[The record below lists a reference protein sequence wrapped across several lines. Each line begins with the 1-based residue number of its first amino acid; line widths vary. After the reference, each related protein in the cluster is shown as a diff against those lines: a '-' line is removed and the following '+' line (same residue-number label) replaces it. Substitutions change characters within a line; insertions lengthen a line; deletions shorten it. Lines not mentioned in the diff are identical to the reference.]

1 MLDARLLHFLKPV
14 LPGTNLL
21 LVELDPRAFVAR
33 LVDALART
41 PNLGSHEVLMDQ
53 TTIVSAVAADL
64 SLGLE
69 RVQPAVRLLDE
80 GNTVPFIARY
90 RKEMTG
96 SLDEEQLRNVAER
109 LDYRR
114 GMEARRETILHSM
127 AEQGVLTP
135 ELQAEVESAD
145 TLQRL
150 EDLYRPYRPK
160 RQTRATL
167 AKQKGLQPL
176 ADLILAQPLEGTR
189 EALGVPFITG
199 ASGEDGESATAVAS
213 LEEAFQGA
221 RDIVAE
227 TVADDP
233 EVRAEMRRITQRRG
247 MLFIALADRT
257 KDAHGV
263 YQLYY
268 DFAGEVR
275 SLRPHQ
281 VLAINRGE
289 REGVLKVTLEIPE
302 AEALGL
308 LALRYPADMGSALAE
323 DLIAARKD
331 GYSRLL
337 FPAIERDA
345 RRELTE
351 MADEHAIGV
360 FATNLRALLLQPPM
374 RGQTVLGID
383 PGFRTGCKVAVVDA
397 TGKVLDTRTIYP
409 DRNET
414 QAKATLNALIKR
426 HRVTVVAIGN
436 GTASR
441 ETEALVAGVIRDG
454 APVKYTIVSE
464 AGASVY
470 SASRLARAE
479 LSDLDVSV
487 RGAVSIARRLE
498 DPLAELVK
506 IEPKAI
512 GVGLYQHDVDQKTLA
527 ETLDVVVESTVNSVG
542 ADLNTASPAL
552 LRYISGIGPKVADAI
567 VAFRDEHGA
576 FETREA
582 LRKVSGVGP
591 RTFEQ
596 AAGFLRVSTGTEPL
610 DNTPIHPESYGVAR
624 AVVDL
629 VGLPLGHPDLSG
641 VLHDLRREMNLDTL
655 AVDLGTGRPT
665 LEDILEALTRP
676 GRDPRDE
683 VEGPVLRNDVL
694 SMEDLRAGM
703 RLKGTVRNVV
713 DFGAFVDIGVKQN
726 GLIHISQ
733 MGTGFVRN
741 PHDKVAVG
749 DIIEVEVLNVDAA
762 RGRIAL
768 ALIE

>member
-1 MLDARLLHFLKPV
+1 MNQ
-14 LPGTNLL
+14 TS
-21 LVELDPRAFVAR
+21 VA
-33 LVDALART
+33 A
-41 PNLGSHEVLMDQ
+41 
-53 TTIVSAVAADL
+53 AVAADL
-64 SLGLE
+64 ALDPN
-69 RVQPAVRLLDE
+69 RVESAVRLLDD

-90 RKEMTG
+90 RKEMTDT
-96 SLDEEQLRNVAER
+96 LDEEQLRNISER

-114 GMEARRETILHSM
+114 AMEARRETILHSL
-127 AEQGVLTP
+127 AEQDVLTS

-160 RQTRATL
+160 RQTRATV
-167 AKQKGLQPL
+167 ARQKGLQPL

-189 EALGVPFITG
+189 DELAAPFATQVSIEGDDAKAVTSLDEAY
-199 ASGEDGESATAVAS
+199 
-213 LEEAFQGA
+213 QGA

-233 EVRAEMRRITQRRG
+233 EVRAGMRRITQRRG
-247 MLFIALADRT
+247 VLHIVVADRD
-257 KDAHGV
+257 KDANGV

-268 DFAGEVR
+268 DTAGDV
-275 SLRPHQ
+275 STLRPHQ
-281 VLAINRGE
+281 VLAFNRGE
-289 REGVLKVTLEIPE
+289 HEGVLKVTLEVPE

-308 LALRYPADMGSALAE
+308 LALRYPADMGSALVE
-323 DLIAARKD
+323 DLIEARRD

-337 FPAIERDA
+337 FPAIEREV

-383 PGFRTGCKVAVVDA
+383 PGYRTGCKVAVVDT

-409 DRNET
+409 DRNGA
-414 QAKATLNALIKR
+414 QAKATLNALIKQ

-441 ETEALVAGVIRDG
+441 ETEGLVASVIRDG
-454 APVKYTIVSE
+454 AAVRYTIVSE

-479 LSDLDVSV
+479 LPDLDVSI
-487 RGAVSIARRLE
+487 RGAVSIARRLQ

-512 GVGLYQHDVDQKTLA
+512 GVGLYQHDVDQKALA
-527 ETLDVVVESTVNSVG
+527 QTLDVVVESTVNSVG

-552 LRYISGIGPKVADAI
+552 LRHISGIGPKTADAI
-567 VAFRDEHGA
+567 VAFRDERGA
-576 FETREA
+576 FDARET
-582 LRKVSGVGP
+582 LKQVSGIGP

-596 AAGFLRVSTGTEPL
+596 AAGFLRVSAGKEAL
-610 DNTPIHPESYGVAR
+610 DNTPIHPESYDVAR
-624 AVVDL
+624 SVLDL
-629 VGLPLGHPDLSG
+629 VGLPLSHPNLPG
-641 VLHDLRREMNLDTL
+641 ELQHVRREMDLDAL
-655 AVDLGTGRPT
+655 AVEMGTGRPT

-676 GRDPRDE
+676 GRDLRDD
-683 VEGPVLRNDVL
+683 VEGPVLRSDVL
-694 SMEDLRAGM
+694 SMEDLQVGM

-726 GLIHISQ
+726 GLVHISQ
-733 MGTGFVRN
+733 MGDEYVRN

-749 DIIEVEVLNVDAA
+749 DVVEVEVLNVDTA
-762 RGRIAL
+762 RGRIGL
-768 ALIE
+768 ALL